1 MTLPIAPDQL
11 PPDDFELGL
20 VASDIDGTLLL
31 NWKPI
36 STATIDAIH
45 RCQDAGVP
53 FVLVTGRPI
62 RWLAPIA
69 EQIPDLGRVVCL
81 NGAVVYDIATD
92 SVVDSHTIDADTIAW
107 ITSAIQAD
115 HPDARFAYETLS
127 GGFIDREFVA
137 RRPREARIIDDASEL
152 HGHEVVKVLV
162 RLGMSDSQAIHDLV
176 DPLVEDTCHASFS
189 EPDNG
194 LVELAPAGITKA
206 KTLSDL
212 CDHLGVA
219 RSQVMAFGDMPN
231 DIEMLSWAGHGVAMG
246 NALGSVKKIAASV
259 TDEVD
264 DDGVARYLDAVLD
277 ARQNPSRTT

>member
-1 MTLPIAPDQL
+1 MRTPISPDIL
-11 PPDDFELGL
+11 PPDDFDLGL

-45 RCQDAGVP
+45 RCQDAGIP
-53 FVLVTGRPI
+53 FVLVTGRPM

-69 EQIPDLGRVVCL
+69 EQIPDLGRVVCV
-81 NGAVVYDIATD
+81 NGAVVYDIASQ
-92 SVVDSHTIDADTIAW
+92 SVVDAHTIDSQSLAE
-107 ITSAIQAD
+107 ITAAVRVD
-115 HPDARFAYETLS
+115 HPEARFAYETLN
-127 GGFIDREFVA
+127 GGFIDREFVTG
-137 RRPREARIIDDASEL
+137 RTREARIIDDVSEL
-152 HGHEVVKVLV
+152 AGEDVVKVLV
-162 RLGMSDSQAIHDLV
+162 RLETSDSQAMHDLI
-176 DPLVEDTCHASFS
+176 DPLVDGTCHASFS

-194 LVELAPAGITKA
+194 LVELAPFGITKA

-219 RSQVMAFGDMPN
+219 QSQVMAFGDMPN

-246 NALGSVKKIAASV
+246 NALGSVKAIAAAV

-277 ARQNPSRTT
+277 THPS

>member
-1 MTLPIAPDQL
+1 MRPPISPDIL
-11 PPDDFELGL
+11 PPDDFDLGL

-36 STATIDAIH
+36 STATIDAVH
-45 RCQDAGVP
+45 RCQDAGIP
-53 FVLVTGRPI
+53 FVLVTGRPM

-81 NGAVVYDIATD
+81 NGAVVYDIASQ
-92 SVVDSHTIDADTIAW
+92 SVVDAHTIDSQTLAE
-107 ITSAIQAD
+107 ITAAVRVD
-115 HPDARFAYETLS
+115 HPEARFAYETLN
-127 GGFIDREFVA
+127 GGFIDRKFVTG
-137 RRPREARIIDDASEL
+137 RPREARIIDDVSEL
-152 HGHEVVKVLV
+152 AGEDVVKVLV
-162 RLGMSDSQAIHDLV
+162 RLETSDSQAMHDLI
-176 DPLVEDTCHASFS
+176 DPLVDGTCHASFS

-194 LVELAPAGITKA
+194 LVELAPHGITKA

-219 RSQVMAFGDMPN
+219 RAQVMAFGDMPN

-246 NALGSVKKIAASV
+246 NALGSVKAIAAAV

-277 ARQNPSRTT
+277 TRPNES

>member
-1 MTLPIAPDQL
+1 PISIDRL
-11 PPDDFELGL
+11 PPDFSLGL

-31 NWKPI
+31 DWQPI

-45 RCQDAGVP
+45 RCQDAGIP
-53 FVLVTGRPI
+53 FVPVTGRPI

-81 NGAVVYDIATD
+81 NGAVVHDRDAAR
-92 SVVDSHTIDADTIAW
+92 VVGANVIEPEAPSAVA
-107 ITSAIQAD
+107 SAIMAA
-115 HPDARFAYETLS
+115 HPEARFAYEPLT
-127 GGFIDREFVA
+127 GGFIAREFVA
-137 RRPREARIIDDASEL
+137 HRPREARIIDDVSQL
-152 HGHEVVKVLV
+152 HGQQVVKVLV
-162 RLGMSDSQAIHDLV
+162 RLDTSDSQAMHDLV
-176 DPLVEDTCHASFS
+176 DPLVEGTCHASFS

-212 CDHLGVA
+212 CEHLGVA

-246 NALGSVKKIAASV
+246 NALGSVKAIAAAV
-259 TDEVD
+259 TEEVD
-264 DDGVARYLDAVLD
+264 EDGVARYLDAVLD
-277 ARQNPSRTT
+277 ARR

>member
-1 MTLPIAPDQL
+1 MRTPISPDIL
-11 PPDDFELGL
+11 PPDDFDLGL

-45 RCQDAGVP
+45 RCQDAGIP
-53 FVLVTGRPI
+53 FVLVTGRPM

-69 EQIPDLGRVVCL
+69 EQIPDLGRVVCV
-81 NGAVVYDIATD
+81 NGAVVYDIASQ
-92 SVVDSHTIDADTIAW
+92 SVVDAHTIDSRSLAE
-107 ITSAIQAD
+107 ITAAVRVD
-115 HPDARFAYETLS
+115 HPEARFAYETLN
-127 GGFIDREFVA
+127 GGFIDREFVTG
-137 RRPREARIIDDASEL
+137 RTREARIIDDVSEL
-152 HGHEVVKVLV
+152 AGEDVVKVLV
-162 RLGMSDSQAIHDLV
+162 RLETSDSQAMHDLI
-176 DPLVEDTCHASFS
+176 DPLVDGTCHASFS

-194 LVELAPAGITKA
+194 LVELAPFGITKA

-219 RSQVMAFGDMPN
+219 QSQVMAFGDMPN

-246 NALGSVKKIAASV
+246 NALGSVKAIAAAV

-277 ARQNPSRTT
+277 THPN

>member
-1 MTLPIAPDQL
+1 MRPPISPDIL
-11 PPDDFELGL
+11 PPDDFDLGL

-45 RCQDAGVP
+45 RCQDAGIP
-53 FVLVTGRPI
+53 FVLVTGRPM

-81 NGAVVYDIATD
+81 NGAVVYDIA
-92 SVVDSHTIDADTIAW
+92 SQSIVDAHTIDAQSLTEIIA
-107 ITSAIQAD
+107 AVRVD
-115 HPDARFAYETLS
+115 HPEARFAYETLN
-127 GGFIDREFVA
+127 GGFIDREFVTG
-137 RRPREARIIDDASEL
+137 RPREARIIDDVSEL
-152 HGHEVVKVLV
+152 AGEDVVKVLV
-162 RLGMSDSQAIHDLV
+162 RLATSDSQAMHDLI
-176 DPLVEDTCHASFS
+176 DPLVDGTCHASFS

-194 LVELAPAGITKA
+194 LVELAPFGITKA
-206 KTLSDL
+206 KTLEDL
-212 CDHLGVA
+212 CDHLAVG

-246 NALGSVKKIAASV
+246 NALGSVKAIAAAV

-277 ARQNPSRTT
+277 ARPN

>member
-1 MTLPIAPDQL
+1 MRPPISPDIL
-11 PPDDFELGL
+11 PPDDFDLGL

-45 RCQDAGVP
+45 RCQNAGIP
-53 FVLVTGRPI
+53 FVLVTGRPM

-69 EQIPDLGRVVCL
+69 EQIPDLGRVVCV
-81 NGAVVYDIATD
+81 NGAVVYDIASQ
-92 SVVDSHTIDADTIAW
+92 SVVDAHTIDAQSLTEIIA
-107 ITSAIQAD
+107 AVRVD
-115 HPDARFAYETLS
+115 HPEARFAYETLN
-127 GGFIDREFVA
+127 GGFIDREFVTG
-137 RRPREARIIDDASEL
+137 RPREARIIDDVSEL
-152 HGHEVVKVLV
+152 AGEDVVKVLV
-162 RLGMSDSQAIHDLV
+162 RLATSDSQAMHDLI
-176 DPLVEDTCHASFS
+176 DPLVDGTCHASFS

-194 LVELAPAGITKA
+194 LVELAPFGITKA
-206 KTLSDL
+206 KTLEDL
-212 CDHLGVA
+212 CDHLGVG

-246 NALGSVKKIAASV
+246 NALGSVKAIAAAV

-277 ARQNPSRTT
+277 ARPN

>member
-1 MTLPIAPDQL
+1 MRPPISPDIL
-11 PPDDFELGL
+11 PPDDFDLGL

-36 STATIDAIH
+36 STVTIDAIH
-45 RCQDAGVP
+45 RCQDAGIP
-53 FVLVTGRPI
+53 FVLVTGRPM

-81 NGAVVYDIATD
+81 NGAVVYDIA
-92 SVVDSHTIDADTIAW
+92 SQSIVDAHTIDAQTLTE
-107 ITSAIQAD
+107 ITAAVRVD
-115 HPDARFAYETLS
+115 HPEARFAYETLN
-127 GGFIDREFVA
+127 GGFIDREFVTG
-137 RRPREARIIDDASEL
+137 RPREASIIDDVSEL
-152 HGHEVVKVLV
+152 AGEDVVKVLV
-162 RLGMSDSQAIHDLV
+162 RLETSDSQAMHDLI
-176 DPLVEDTCHASFS
+176 DPLVDGTCHASFS

-194 LVELAPAGITKA
+194 LVELAPFGITKA

-219 RSQVMAFGDMPN
+219 RAQVMAFGDMPN

-246 NALGSVKKIAASV
+246 NALGSVKAIAAAV
-259 TDEVD
+259 TEAVD

-277 ARQNPSRTT
+277 TRPN

>member
-1 MTLPIAPDQL
+1 MRPPISPDIL
-11 PPDDFELGL
+11 PPDDFDLGL

-45 RCQDAGVP
+45 RCQDAGIP
-53 FVLVTGRPI
+53 FVLVTGRPM

-81 NGAVVYDIATD
+81 NGAVVYDIA
-92 SVVDSHTIDADTIAW
+92 SQSIVDAHTIDAQSLTEIIA
-107 ITSAIQAD
+107 AVRVD
-115 HPDARFAYETLS
+115 HPEARFAYETLN
-127 GGFIDREFVA
+127 GGFIDREFVTG
-137 RRPREARIIDDASEL
+137 RPREARIVDDVSEL
-152 HGHEVVKVLV
+152 AGEDVVKVLV
-162 RLGMSDSQAIHDLV
+162 RLATSDSQAMHDLI
-176 DPLVEDTCHASFS
+176 DPLVDGTCHASFS

-194 LVELAPAGITKA
+194 LVELAPFGITKA
-206 KTLSDL
+206 KTLEDL
-212 CDHLGVA
+212 CDHLGVG

-246 NALGSVKKIAASV
+246 NALGSVKAIAAAV

-277 ARQNPSRTT
+277 ARPN

>member
-1 MTLPIAPDQL
+1 MTPPISFDRL
-11 PPDDFELGL
+11 PPDDFSLGL

-31 NWKPI
+31 DRQPI

-45 RCQDAGVP
+45 RCQNAGIP
-53 FVLVTGRPI
+53 FVPVTGRPI

-81 NGAVVYDIATD
+81 NGAVVYDIASD
-92 SVVDSHTIDADTIAW
+92 SVVEAHSIDTDILTE
-107 ITSAIQAD
+107 ITAAIMAE
-115 HPDARFAYETLS
+115 HPEARFAYETLT
-127 GGFIDREFVA
+127 GGFIDRDFVA
-137 RRPREARIIDDASEL
+137 RRSRQARIIDDVSEL
-152 HGHEVVKVLV
+152 RDQQVVKVLV
-162 RLGMSDSQAIHDLV
+162 RLDTSDSQAMHDLL

-246 NALGSVKKIAASV
+246 NALGSVKAIAAAV
-259 TDEVD
+259 TEEADE
-264 DDGVARYLDAVLD
+264 DGVARYLDAVLD
-277 ARQNPSRTT
+277 ARR

>member
-1 MTLPIAPDQL
+1 MRTPISPDIL
-11 PPDDFELGL
+11 PPDDFDLGL

-45 RCQDAGVP
+45 RCQDAGIP
-53 FVLVTGRPI
+53 FVLVTGRPM

-69 EQIPDLGRVVCL
+69 EQIPDLGRVVCV
-81 NGAVVYDIATD
+81 NGAVVYDIASQ
-92 SVVDSHTIDADTIAW
+92 SVVDAHTIDSRSLAE
-107 ITSAIQAD
+107 ITEAVRVD
-115 HPDARFAYETLS
+115 HPEARFAYETLN
-127 GGFIDREFVA
+127 GGFIDREFVTG
-137 RRPREARIIDDASEL
+137 RTREARIIDDVSEL
-152 HGHEVVKVLV
+152 AGEDVVKVLV
-162 RLGMSDSQAIHDLV
+162 RLETSDSQAMHDLI
-176 DPLVEDTCHASFS
+176 DPLVDGTCHASFS

-194 LVELAPAGITKA
+194 LVELAPSGITKA

-219 RSQVMAFGDMPN
+219 QAQVMAFGDMPN

-246 NALGSVKKIAASV
+246 NALGSVKAIAAAV
-259 TDEVD
+259 TEAVD

-277 ARQNPSRTT
+277 THPN

>member
-1 MTLPIAPDQL
+1 MRTPISPDIL
-11 PPDDFELGL
+11 PPYDFDLGL

-45 RCQDAGVP
+45 RCQDAGIP
-53 FVLVTGRPI
+53 FVLVTGRPM

-81 NGAVVYDIATD
+81 NGAVVYDIASQ
-92 SVVDSHTIDADTIAW
+92 SVIDAHTIDSQTLAE
-107 ITSAIQAD
+107 ITAAVRVD
-115 HPDARFAYETLS
+115 HPDARFAYETLN
-127 GGFIDREFVA
+127 GGFIDREFVTG
-137 RRPREARIIDDASEL
+137 RPREARIIDDVSEL
-152 HGHEVVKVLV
+152 AGEDVVKVLV
-162 RLGMSDSQAIHDLV
+162 RLATSDSQAMHDLI
-176 DPLVEDTCHASFS
+176 DPLVDGTCHASFS

-194 LVELAPAGITKA
+194 LVELAPFGITKA

-246 NALGSVKKIAASV
+246 NALGSVKAIAAAV
-259 TDEVD
+259 TEAVD
-264 DDGVARYLDAVLD
+264 DDGVARYLVAVLD
-277 ARQNPSRTT
+277 TRPN

>member
-1 MTLPIAPDQL
+1 MRPPISPDIL
-11 PPDDFELGL
+11 PPDDFDLGL

-45 RCQDAGVP
+45 RCQDAGIP
-53 FVLVTGRPI
+53 FVLVTGRPM

-81 NGAVVYDIATD
+81 NGAVVYDIASQ
-92 SVVDSHTIDADTIAW
+92 SVVDAHTIDAQTLTE
-107 ITSAIQAD
+107 ITAAVRVD
-115 HPDARFAYETLS
+115 HPEARFAYETLN
-127 GGFIDREFVA
+127 GGFIDREFVTG
-137 RRPREARIIDDASEL
+137 RPREARIIDDVSEL
-152 HGHEVVKVLV
+152 AGEDVVKVLV
-162 RLGMSDSQAIHDLV
+162 RLETSDSQAMHDLI
-176 DPLVEDTCHASFS
+176 DPLVDGTCHASFS

-194 LVELAPAGITKA
+194 LVELAPFGITKA

-219 RSQVMAFGDMPN
+219 QSQVMAFGDMPN

-246 NALGSVKKIAASV
+246 NALGSVKAIAAAV
-259 TDEVD
+259 TEAVD

-277 ARQNPSRTT
+277 TRPN

>member
-1 MTLPIAPDQL
+1 ML
-11 PPDDFELGL
+11 PPDDFDLGL

-45 RCQDAGVP
+45 RCQDAGIP
-53 FVLVTGRPI
+53 FVPVTGRPM

-81 NGAVVYDIATD
+81 NGAVVYDIA
-92 SVVDSHTIDADTIAW
+92 SQSIVDAHTIDAQSLTEIIA
-107 ITSAIQAD
+107 AVRVD
-115 HPDARFAYETLS
+115 HPEARFAYETLN
-127 GGFIDREFVA
+127 GGFIDREFVTG
-137 RRPREARIIDDASEL
+137 RPREARIIDDVSEL
-152 HGHEVVKVLV
+152 AGEDVVKVLV
-162 RLGMSDSQAIHDLV
+162 RLATSDSQAMHDLI
-176 DPLVEDTCHASFS
+176 DPLVDGTCHASFS

-194 LVELAPAGITKA
+194 LVELAPFGITKA
-206 KTLSDL
+206 KTLEDL
-212 CDHLGVA
+212 CDHLAVG

-231 DIEMLSWAGHGVAMG
+231 DVEMLSWAGHGVAMG
-246 NALGSVKKIAASV
+246 NALGSVKAIAAAV

-277 ARQNPSRTT
+277 ARPN

>member
-1 MTLPIAPDQL
+1 MRPPISPDIL
-11 PPDDFELGL
+11 PPDDFDLGL

-45 RCQDAGVP
+45 RCQDAGIP
-53 FVLVTGRPI
+53 FVPVTGRPM

-81 NGAVVYDIATD
+81 NGAVVYDIA
-92 SVVDSHTIDADTIAW
+92 SQSIVDAHTIDAQSLTEIIA
-107 ITSAIQAD
+107 AVRVD
-115 HPDARFAYETLS
+115 HPEARFAYETLN
-127 GGFIDREFVA
+127 GGFIDREFVTG
-137 RRPREARIIDDASEL
+137 RPREARIIDDVSEL
-152 HGHEVVKVLV
+152 AGEDVVKVLV
-162 RLGMSDSQAIHDLV
+162 RLATSDSQAMHDLI
-176 DPLVEDTCHASFS
+176 DPLVDGTCHASFS

-194 LVELAPAGITKA
+194 LVELAPFGITKA
-206 KTLSDL
+206 KTLEDL
-212 CDHLGVA
+212 CDHLAVG

-231 DIEMLSWAGHGVAMG
+231 DVEMLSWAGHGVAMG
-246 NALGSVKKIAASV
+246 NALGSVKAIAAAV

-277 ARQNPSRTT
+277 ARPN

>member
-1 MTLPIAPDQL
+1 MTPPISPDIL

-36 STATIDAIH
+36 SQVTIDAIH
-45 RCQDAGVP
+45 RCQDSGIP

-81 NGAVVYDIATD
+81 NGAVVYDIASQ
-92 SVVDSHTIDADTIAW
+92 SVVDAHTIGTDTIEE
-107 ITSAIQAD
+107 ITSAIMAA
-115 HPDARFAYETLS
+115 HPGAGFAYETLT
-127 GGFIDREFVA
+127 GGFIDREFMA
-137 RRPREARIIDDASEL
+137 HRPREARVIVDVSEL
-152 HGHEVVKVLV
+152 RGQEVVKVLV
-162 RLGMSDSQAIHDLV
+162 RLGMSDSQAMHDLV
-176 DPLVEDTCHASFS
+176 DPLVEGICHASFS

-219 RSQVMAFGDMPN
+219 RSRVMAFGDMPN

-246 NALGSVKKIAASV
+246 NALGSVKKVAAAV
-259 TDEVD
+259 TEEVD
-264 DDGVARYLDAVLD
+264 EDGVARYLNAVLD
-277 ARQNPSRTT
+277 AH

>member
-1 MTLPIAPDQL
+1 MRPPISPDIL

-45 RCQDAGVP
+45 RCQDAGIP
-53 FVLVTGRPI
+53 FVLVTGRPM

-69 EQIPDLGRVVCL
+69 EQIPDLGRVVCV
-81 NGAVVYDIATD
+81 NGAVVYDIASQ
-92 SVVDSHTIDADTIAW
+92 SVVDAHTIDAQSLTEIIA
-107 ITSAIQAD
+107 AVRVD
-115 HPDARFAYETLS
+115 HPEARFAYETLN
-127 GGFIDREFVA
+127 GGFIDREFVTG
-137 RRPREARIIDDASEL
+137 RPREARIIDDVSEL
-152 HGHEVVKVLV
+152 AGEDVVKVLV
-162 RLGMSDSQAIHDLV
+162 RLATSDSQAMHDLI
-176 DPLVEDTCHASFS
+176 DPLVDGTCHASFS

-194 LVELAPAGITKA
+194 LVELAPFGITKA
-206 KTLSDL
+206 KTLEDL
-212 CDHLGVA
+212 CDHLGVG

-246 NALGSVKKIAASV
+246 NALGSVKAIAAAV

-277 ARQNPSRTT
+277 TRPN

>member
-1 MTLPIAPDQL
+1 MRPPISLDIL
-11 PPDDFELGL
+11 PPDDFDLGL

-45 RCQDAGVP
+45 RCQDAGIP

-81 NGAVVYDIATD
+81 NGAVVYDIASQ
-92 SVVDSHTIDADTIAW
+92 SVVDAHTIDAQTLTE
-107 ITSAIQAD
+107 ITAAVRVD
-115 HPDARFAYETLS
+115 HPEARFAYETLN
-127 GGFIDREFVA
+127 GGFIDREFVTG
-137 RRPREARIIDDASEL
+137 RPREARIIDDVSEL
-152 HGHEVVKVLV
+152 AGEDVVKVLV
-162 RLGMSDSQAIHDLV
+162 RLETSDSQAMHDLI
-176 DPLVEDTCHASFS
+176 DPLVDGTCHASFS

-194 LVELAPAGITKA
+194 LVELAPRGITKA

-219 RSQVMAFGDMPN
+219 RAQVMAFGDMPN

-246 NALGSVKKIAASV
+246 NALGSVKAIAAAV
-259 TDEVD
+259 TEAVD

-277 ARQNPSRTT
+277 TRPN

>member
-1 MTLPIAPDQL
+1 MRPPISPDIL
-11 PPDDFELGL
+11 PPDDFDLGL

-45 RCQDAGVP
+45 RCQDAGIP

-81 NGAVVYDIATD
+81 NGAVVYDIASQ
-92 SVVDSHTIDADTIAW
+92 SVVDAHTIDAQTLTE
-107 ITSAIQAD
+107 ITAAVRVD
-115 HPDARFAYETLS
+115 HLEARFAYETLN
-127 GGFIDREFVA
+127 GGFIDREFVTG
-137 RRPREARIIDDASEL
+137 RPREASIIDDVSEL
-152 HGHEVVKVLV
+152 AGEDVVKVLV
-162 RLGMSDSQAIHDLV
+162 RLETSDSQAMHDLI
-176 DPLVEDTCHASFS
+176 DPLVDGTCHASFS

-194 LVELAPAGITKA
+194 LVELAPHGITKA

-219 RSQVMAFGDMPN
+219 RAQVMAFGDMPN

-246 NALGSVKKIAASV
+246 NALGSVKAIAAAV
-259 TDEVD
+259 TEAVD

-277 ARQNPSRTT
+277 TRPN

>member
-1 MTLPIAPDQL
+1 MRPPISPDIL
-11 PPDDFELGL
+11 PPDDFDLGL

-45 RCQDAGVP
+45 RCQDAGIP
-53 FVLVTGRPI
+53 FVLVTGRPM

-69 EQIPDLGRVVCL
+69 DQIPDLGRVVCV
-81 NGAVVYDIATD
+81 NGAVVYDIASQ
-92 SVVDSHTIDADTIAW
+92 SVVDAHTIDAQSLTEIIA
-107 ITSAIQAD
+107 AVRVD
-115 HPDARFAYETLS
+115 HPEARFAYETLN
-127 GGFIDREFVA
+127 GGFIDREFVTG
-137 RRPREARIIDDASEL
+137 RPQEARIIDDVSEL
-152 HGHEVVKVLV
+152 AGEDVVKVLV
-162 RLGMSDSQAIHDLV
+162 RLATSDSQAMHDLI
-176 DPLVEDTCHASFS
+176 DPLVDGTCHASFS

-194 LVELAPAGITKA
+194 LVELAPFGITKA
-206 KTLSDL
+206 KTLEDL
-212 CDHLGVA
+212 CDHLGVG

-246 NALGSVKKIAASV
+246 NALGSVKAIAAAV

-277 ARQNPSRTT
+277 ARPN